1 MKWSVGALG
10 LGLTAIACGGAVA
23 GSENAPDGGAD
34 AAATPDSVD
43 PPARS
48 VRADQLGEVC
58 SIENDCGKP
67 DVCADFDAVAKHSRG
82 AVCSPPDP
90 CLLVKCLAGEE
101 CIIKPG
107 HPMVVECIN

>member
-10 LGLTAIACGGAVA
+10 LGLTAIACGGSVA
-23 GSENAPDGGAD
+23 TTSSAPDGGSD
-34 AAATPDSVD
+34 ASDATEPV
-43 PPARS
+43 PTRS

-67 DVCADFDAVAKHSRG
+67 QVCADFDAVAKHARG

-90 CLLVKCLAGEE
+90 CLLVKCLEGEE
-101 CIIKPG
+101 CILRPG
-107 HPMVVECIN
+107 HPMVVECVD